1 MIGVSVLERRGRS
14 SYARVSG
21 ASVMLLELVRT
32 MSNEPM
38 HDAIDGMMPS
48 DMTME
53 MLINMVRQ
61 PP

>member
-1 MIGVSVLERRGRS
+1 
-14 SYARVSG
+14 
-21 ASVMLLELVRT
+21 MLLELGKTIR
-32 MSNEPM
+32 NEAKKPNF
-38 HDAIDGMMPS
+38 PP